1 MADIEVRYVRGDRF
15 LVEVRDHH
23 IVVDQPRESGGDDVG
38 PTPTELFVAG
48 LAACVGFY
56 AERFLLRHRLSAEGL
71 KVGCDFDLSTDR
83 PARVGAIDLR
93 LTLPGDFPQERQAA
107 LLAVVEHCT
116 VHNSLRV
123 APEVRV
129 SIQEPESVAA

>member
-1 MADIEVRYVRGDRF
+1 LADIEVRYVRGDRF
-15 LVEVRDHH
+15 LIETRGHH
-23 IVVDQPRESGGDDVG
+23 LVVDQPRESGGDDVG

-56 AERFLLRHRLSAEGL
+56 AERFLLRHRLPSEGL
-71 KVGCDFDLSTDR
+71 KVECDFGMTTEG

-93 LTLPGDFPQERQAA
+93 LTVPEEFPPERRAA

-116 VHNSLRV
+116 VHNSLRA
-123 APEVRV
+123 APDVRL
-129 SIQEPESVAA
+129 SITEPESVAA